1 MILLNDIWDMNK
13 YETCGMVLYFSVPL
27 ETKGMSC
34 HWIILHI
41 SEVLYPISEEALRSK
56 RALAGASDSAIHH
69 FLSIF
74 TPHSVL
80 SLSQTADCHE
90 FCTQPERFQD
100 TSPWNLLSSRVRCSQ
115 INTSVWMP
123 HYKVSEFYYEE
134 LGEEFNI
141 HGKKKIRTF
150 WGGLPVVH
158 FTILLD
164 VKSISDTQLLLAG
177 LYSQC
182 ILLPLHLFWGEGK
195 TGFGEP
201 GVRIKQEGCAILREE
216 GLFYHSLSPH
226 QPRLPERILL
236 TATFSEALS
245 IICLYIFQQI
255 LPVTYFRRSHL
266 KP

>member
-141 HGKKKIRTF
+141 HGKKKNQ
-150 WGGLPVVH
+150 
-158 FTILLD
+158 D
-164 VKSISDTQLLLAG
+164 
-177 LYSQC
+177 
-182 ILLPLHLFWGEGK
+182 
-195 TGFGEP
+195 
-201 GVRIKQEGCAILREE
+201 ILRGSSCGALYYTARCEIHIR
-216 GLFYHSLSPH
+216 HSA
-226 QPRLPERILL
+226 
-236 TATFSEALS
+236 TAGWLIFSVYFTSTTFVLRGRKNWLWRTRCEN
-245 IICLYIFQQI
+245 
-255 LPVTYFRRSHL
+255 
-266 KP
+266 